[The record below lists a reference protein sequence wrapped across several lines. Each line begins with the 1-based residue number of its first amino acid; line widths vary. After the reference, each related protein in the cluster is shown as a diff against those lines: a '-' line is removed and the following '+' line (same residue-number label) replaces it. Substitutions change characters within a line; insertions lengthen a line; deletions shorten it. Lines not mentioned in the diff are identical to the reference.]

1 MSEMSFPAPE
11 PRLRAYVESILASS
25 SVPSAD
31 REEIAEE
38 LYGHL
43 WQRWQDAIAAGANA
57 SEAVE
62 TAIRSFGEASQLG
75 REMTGAY
82 HSRLYA
88 TTIGVLL
95 PAVTPPPGRLWGFRR
110 LRLLLV
116 LVAIVELVL
125 LWIGLIQLTPIR
137 AAVFASGAVFALA
150 LDVLAFRAFGRGQ
163 RWALRY
169 CQFVLA
175 VVLIQGA
182 ESVFAAPSGT
192 YTFPMLGIIGVWML
206 RPAIGAQM
214 ADWFSSSRPIG
225 RALAI
230 ALVAAVAAGY
240 LLPYAAGAMPDP
252 TQVSASDLDLQVS
265 AVCTR
270 DASGGVTAI
279 DVNTRLRWSRLD
291 LFPYGLGQGN
301 VANSWQDGF
310 ETGASP
316 SGGQDSIDWRTA
328 WISIPSQ
335 VPLYLISGEPQF
347 TSPNGSVDGLLLEG
361 PPQGLIS
368 LDPYVPA
375 SDGIEFAP
383 GGLHAGWTYDIA
395 QHYQWQNVAVQ
406 PTSTGPAPT
415 DPLVTVRYAHL
426 DRFVVQALASCD
438 RPGSGV
444 PMALPY
450 PWASQ

>member
-1 MSEMSFPAPE
+1 MSEISLPTPE
-11 PRLRAYVESILASS
+11 PRLRAYIESILVGS
-25 SVPSAD
+25 SVPAAE
-31 REEIAEE
+31 REDIAEE

-43 WQRWQDAIAAGANA
+43 WQRWKDALAAGANA
-57 SEAVE
+57 AEAAE
-62 TAIRSFGEASQLG
+62 TAIRSFGEADQLG

-95 PAVTPPPGRLWGFRR
+95 PAVTSPPGKLWGFRR

-116 LVAIVELVL
+116 LGAIVELVL
-125 LWIGLIQLTPIR
+125 VWIDLIQLTPGR
-137 AAVFASGAVFALA
+137 AAVSACGALFALA

-175 VVLIQGA
+175 MVLTQGA

-192 YTFPMLGIIGVWML
+192 YTVPMLGLIGVWML
-206 RPAIGAQM
+206 RPAISGQM
-214 ADWFSSSRPIG
+214 ADWFSSSRTIG
-225 RALAI
+225 RTLAF
-230 ALVAAVAAGY
+230 ALVVAVGAGY
-240 LLPYAAGAMPDP
+240 LAPYAAGATPDP
-252 TQVSASDLDLQVS
+252 TQVSASDLNLQVS

-270 DASGGVTAI
+270 DATDGVTAI

-291 LFPYGLGQGN
+291 LFPFGLGQGN
-301 VANSWQDGF
+301 VFNSWQDGF
-310 ETGASP
+310 ETGVSP
-316 SGGQDSIDWRTA
+316 SGGQNSVDWRTG
-328 WISIPSQ
+328 WIPIPSQ
-335 VPLYLISGEPQF
+335 FPMYLISGDPQF
-347 TSPNGSVDGLLLEG
+347 TSPDGSLDGLLFVA
-361 PPQGLIS
+361 PPQGLVG

-383 GGLHAGWTYDIA
+383 GGLHAGWTYDIT
-395 QHYQWQNVAVQ
+395 QHYEWQSVTGLGAGPVA
-406 PTSTGPAPT
+406 S
-415 DPLVTVRYAHL
+415 DPLVTIRYAHL

-444 PMALPY
+444 QMQLPY

>member
-11 PRLRAYVESILASS
+11 LRLRAYVESILASS
-25 SVPSAD
+25 SVPAAD
-31 REEIAEE
+31 REDIAEE

-43 WQRWQDAIAAGANA
+43 WQRWQDALAAGANA
-57 SEAVE
+57 SDAVE
-62 TAIRSFGEASQLG
+62 TAIRSFGEADRLG

-95 PAVTPPPGRLWGFRR
+95 PAMTPPLGKPSGYLG
-110 LRLLLV
+110 LRLLLALIAIVQFV
-116 LVAIVELVL
+116 LV
-125 LWIGLIQLTPIR
+125 GMLIDLTPVR
-137 AAVFASGAVFALA
+137 AALFALA
-150 LDVLAFRAFGRGQ
+150 AGLSIALSVLAFRAFGRAQ

-169 CQFVLA
+169 CQFVL
-175 VVLIQGA
+175 VMVLVQGA
-182 ESVFAAPSGT
+182 ATIFSAPPGGLT
-192 YTFPMLGIIGVWML
+192 IPILGVLGLWMLG
-206 RPAIGAQM
+206 PAIGSQM
-214 ADWFSSSRPIG
+214 AEWFSHSRPIG
-225 RALAI
+225 PRLTI
-230 ALVAAVAAGY
+230 ALVIATVAGY
-240 LLPYAAGAMPDP
+240 GLPYVASAVPDP

-316 SGGQDSIDWRTA
+316 SGGRNSVDWRTA

-347 TSPNGSVDGLLLEG
+347 TSPNGSVDGLLLVG
-361 PPQGLIS
+361 PPQSLGS

-395 QHYQWQNVAVQ
+395 QHYQWQDVSAQ

-444 PMALPY
+444 PMQLPY

>member
-1 MSEMSFPAPE
+1 MTVTASAE
-11 PRLRAYVESILASS
+11 RLL
-25 SVPSAD
+25 
-31 REEIAEE
+31 EE
-38 LYGHL
+38 LNPA
-43 WQRWQDAIAAGANA
+43 QR
-57 SEAVE
+57 EAVE
-62 TAIRSFGEASQLG
+62 TVMRSFGEAGRLG

-125 LWIGLIQLTPIR
+125 LWIGLVQLTPVR
-137 AAVFASGAVFALA
+137 AAVSASGAAFALA

-192 YTFPMLGIIGVWML
+192 YTFPMLGILGVWML

-240 LLPYAAGAMPDP
+240 LLPYVAAAVPDWYAAVFQTVIDERWARIRTLGDP
-252 TQVSASDLDLQVS
+252 LDDPFAGV

-316 SGGQDSIDWRTA
+316 SGGQNSVDWRTA

-361 PPQGLIS
+361 PPQSLVG

-375 SDGIEFAP
+375 SDAIEFTL
-383 GGLHAGWTYDIA
+383 GSLHAGWTYDIT

-444 PMALPY
+444 PMQLPY